1 MPDPV
6 DPRQGT
12 SAAQH
17 GDSGASIPRESLA
30 RTRRQT
36 VRLTV
41 SIPAIISLVVIAG
54 GVFVRNQLI
63 TTSQQKGLSVAVRE
77 GLDYSADLVTL
88 FTIIMAILS
97 AGVGL
102 LLALQIVRPLR
113 DIEESMAALARGEL
127 AQMRNT
133 PLGEFSYIGS
143 TFNSMVTHLEH
154 LFAERDRQMKEAAAR
169 ARFLIAR
176 DGTILSAEGAVRRI
190 MGISPREIIGHRA
203 GSPFADAPD
212 ADVGRAVLDACARV
226 LADPRP
232 GNSVEEDLN
241 LIRGGE
247 PLALNMILSPIVT
260 GERGVDQW
268 LLEVRD
274 ITGAQSFREQ
284 MQRADRLAAVGT
296 LATGIAH
303 EIRNPLA
310 SMKGMMQLLD
320 EQSRSGQPPLIPPQ
334 EYHQRIIG
342 EIERLERLVNAI
354 MDFAQGDP
362 EPPGETDLNDLMRS
376 VAEGAML
383 SAGSE
388 THLVQLRMEFDP
400 NLPMPFVQHGRLRQA
415 LLNLARN
422 AVEHVVEHGGGVV
435 RISTMYLPVNEL
447 RPVIL
452 CVANTCERLSPDEL
466 ERLFE
471 PFHTTKAG
479 GTGLGLAIAYQAVVS
494 NGGVLETD
502 WEDGEIRFWVRLPM
516 DARMDLRRSS
526 GVVRKTPV
534 PAE

>member
-6 DPRQGT
+6 DPRAPVAPRPR
-12 SAAQH
+12 S
-17 GDSGASIPRESLA
+17 DSSASIPSESLA

-41 SIPAIISLVVIAG
+41 SIPALISLVVIAG
-54 GVFVRNQLI
+54 GVFVRNQLL
-63 TTSQQKGLSVAVRE
+63 TTAEQKGLSAAVRE
-77 GLDYSADLVTL
+77 GIDYSADLVML
-88 FTIIMAILS
+88 FTIIMAFLS

-127 AQMRNT
+127 ATMRNT

-143 TFNSMVTHLEH
+143 TFNSMVTHLER

-169 ARFLIAR
+169 ARFLVSREGA
-176 DGTILSAEGAVRRI
+176 ILSAEGAVRRI
-190 MGISPREIIGHRA
+190 LGISPRELVGHRA
-203 GSPFADAPD
+203 GSPFPEGSGADS
-212 ADVGRAVLDACARV
+212 GEAVLNACARM
-226 LADPRP
+226 LAGARP
-232 GNSVEEDLN
+232 TGSVEEDIELSQ
-241 LIRGGE
+241 GGE
-247 PLALNMILSPIVT
+247 TVALSLVLSPIVT
-260 GERGVDQW
+260 GEQGVEQW
-268 LLEVRD
+268 LFEVRD

-320 EQSRSGQPPLIPPQ
+320 EQSRGDQPALIPPQ

-362 EPPGETDLNDLMRS
+362 EPAAETDLNELLRS

-383 SAGSE
+383 SSE
-388 THLVQLRMEFDP
+388 SDAHLVQLRMEFDP
-400 NLPMPFVQHGRLRQA
+400 NLPMPSVQQGRLRQA

-422 AVEHVVEHGGGVV
+422 AVEHVVAHGGGVV
-435 RISTMYLPVNEL
+435 RLSTMYLPVNEL
-447 RPVIL
+447 RPIIL
-452 CVANTCERLSPDEL
+452 CVANSCDRMMPDEL

-479 GTGLGLAIAYQAVVS
+479 GTGLGLSIAYQAVVS
-494 NGGVLETD
+494 NGGILEAD

-516 DARMDLRRSS
+516 DARLDLRRSS
-526 GVVRKTPV
+526 GVVRKTPIPV
-534 PAE
+534 E